1 MKTPLRLI
9 LVSLALS
16 ALASV
21 AYAGPGPQ
29 HWENQ
34 RRAAQFRQLK
44 PGEKLNY
51 VCTQCKTV
59 TEVPIASKEHAMG
72 MCKEGAMVDCP
83 ACHMK
88 AKVAVKPTK
97 AGDTAAAESEVVYVN
112 EKGEECGFFVKA
124 NNKK

>member
-9 LVSLALS
+9 LVSLVLS
-16 ALASV
+16 ALTSV

-44 PGEKLNY
+44 PGDKLNY

-59 TEVPIASKEHAMG
+59 SEVPITSKEQAME
-72 MCKEGAMVDCP
+72 MCKEGAMVTCP
-83 ACHMK
+83 SCHMK
-88 AKVAVKPTK
+88 AKATGKPGK
-97 AGDTAAAESEVVYVN
+97 SGDTAAEPEVVYVN

>member
-1 MKTPLRLI
+1 MKTPLRVI

-21 AYAGPGPQ
+21 AHAGPGPQ
-29 HWENQ
+29 QWENQ

-44 PGEKLNY
+44 PGDKLNY
-51 VCTQCKTV
+51 VCSQCKTV
-59 TEVPIASKEHAMG
+59 SEVPITAKEQAME
-72 MCKEGAMVDCP
+72 MCKEGARVACP
-83 ACHMK
+83 TCHMK
-88 AKVAVKPTK
+88 AKVALKPGKT
-97 AGDTAAAESEVVYVN
+97 GDTAAAEPEVVYVN

>member
-1 MKTPLRLI
+1 MKTLLRLI

-44 PGEKLNY
+44 PGDKLNY
-51 VCTQCKTV
+51 VCNQCKTV
-59 TEVPIASKEHAMG
+59 SEVPVTSKEQAME
-72 MCKEGAMVDCP
+72 MCKEGGMVDCP
-83 ACHMK
+83 SCHMK
-88 AKVAVKPTK
+88 AKVAMKPGMN
-97 AGDTAAAESEVVYVN
+97 GDMAAEPEVVYVN
-112 EKGEECGFFVKA
+112 DKGEECGFFVKA